1 VKSTSTVLDTI
12 SDSAIDVSQYTRSYD
27 MWFFRI
33 LSQKFTD
40 IWIEFV
46 KFMQ

>member
-1 VKSTSTVLDTI
+1 MRNQPALYLTPSLI
-12 SDSAIDVSQYTRSYD
+12 VSQYTRSYD